1 MTTMKWRRLL
11 VTGAAGR
18 LGRELRSGLRD
29 LAQQMRITDINGLT
43 PDGEGEE
50 VVCGDLADM
59 ASVQAMLAEV
69 DVVVHLGAVM
79 PQAPWEAVLQAN
91 IVGTFNVFEAA
102 RQAGAKRIVFAS
114 SHHAVGMYDRAQKLD
129 SDSPARPGNLYGLS
143 KAFGEDLARMYYD
156 KHGIETVCVRI
167 GSCFEKPTDERMLST
182 WLSPADMV
190 ELCRCCLVAPSV
202 GYSVVYGV
210 SANSLKWWSNGKAD
224 FLGYSPRD
232 SADSFAQEISHAAL
246 RQDPGLTTDQAAPPS
261 ARAQQLQG
269 GRFTDL
275 IP

>member
-1 MTTMKWRRLL
+1 
-11 VTGAAGR
+11 
-18 LGRELRSGLRD
+18 
-29 LAQQMRITDINGLT
+29 MRITDINGLT

-167 GSCFEKPTDERMLST
+167 GSCFEKPTDERMF
-182 WLSPADMV
+182 
-190 ELCRCCLVAPSV
+190 
-202 GYSVVYGV
+202 
-210 SANSLKWWSNGKAD
+210 LKWWSNGKAD